1 MTARKFHTFR
11 FVGSPSVRNL
21 CASLAK
27 EPSLGGQNQRKD
39 QTDACLARRLLRL
52 ARDLGRRRECLG
64 NHAGDLSWRHE
75 RESSSVVAGC

>member
-27 EPSLGGQNQRKD
+27 EPSLGGQTSAKIKR
-39 QTDACLARRLLRL
+39 TRVWHAACS
-52 ARDLGRRRECLG
+52 G
-64 NHAGDLSWRHE
+64 
-75 RESSSVVAGC
+75 